1 MAKIAIDAREY
12 STSTGRYMSKL
23 IEYLEKIDNTNEY
36 VILLSDKDYK
46 TVNFSNPRFKKVL
59 TPFKEFTFGEQ
70 IGFAKLLYSLK
81 VDLVHFTM
89 IQQPMLYLK
98 RSVNTIHDLT
108 TARFSNPDKN
118 KYVFFVKQQIYK
130 VVIWYAAHKA
140 KKVMTPSE
148 YTKKD
153 LINYTH
159 VRSKK
164 ITVTYEAADKISES
178 AKPIK
183 NLVNQQFIMYI
194 GRPTPHKNLWRL
206 IEAYSSLK
214 DKYPDL
220 KLALAGKMDN
230 NYRDIQKKVKDSDVE
245 GVTFTDFISE
255 GELRWMYENCAA
267 YVFPSLSEGF
277 GLPGLEAM
285 IHDAPVVS
293 SKATCLPEVYGD
305 AAYYFDPLDVKSMAD
320 AISEVLS
327 DQRLRAQLIENGHKQ
342 LEKFSW
348 SKMTEETLAIYNSV
362 L

>member
-12 STSTGRYMSKL
+12 STTTGRYMSKL
-23 IEYLEKIDNTNEY
+23 IEYLQKIDKTNEY
-36 VILLSDKDYK
+36 VILLNEKDYK
-46 TVNFSNPRFKKVL
+46 VVKFNNPRFKSIM
-59 TPFKEFTFGEQ
+59 TPFKEFSFGEQ
-70 IGFAKLLYSLK
+70 YGFARQIYGLK
-81 VDLVHFTM
+81 ADLVHFTM
-89 IQQPMLYLK
+89 IQQPVLYLK
-98 RSVNTIHDLT
+98 RSVTTVQDLT
-108 TARFSNPDKN
+108 TARFTNPDKN

-130 VVIWYAAHKA
+130 VVIWYAAHKS
-140 KKVMTPSE
+140 KQVITPSE

-153 LINYTH
+153 LVDYTH

-164 ITVTYEAADKISES
+164 VHVIYDAADKITET

-183 NLVNQQFIMYI
+183 ELTNKQFIMYI
-194 GRPTPHKNLWRL
+194 GRPLPHKNLWRL
-206 IEAYSSLK
+206 VEAYVILK
-214 DKYPDL
+214 DKYPEL
-220 KLALAGKMDN
+220 KLALAGKLDS
-230 NYRDIQKKVKDSDVE
+230 NYKRIQQKVIEKGIE
-245 GVTFTDFISE
+245 GVVFTDFVSE

-305 AAYYFDPLDVKSMAD
+305 AAYYFDPLDVNAMAG

-327 DQRLRAQLIENGHKQ
+327 DQRMRAQLIENGHKQ